1 MGRCK
6 YELLAPLE
14 PALNQ
19 VRQLEGLIE
28 KKPGIF
34 YFKSQGFMHFHEKDG
49 DIWADVRDGKNWG
62 KPIYLPNKIT
72 KTFCKEFYLEV
83 KTRLTNAKSK

>member
-1 MGRCK
+1 MGRCE

-14 PALNQ
+14 PALHQ
-19 VRQLEGLIE
+19 IRKLEGLIE

-49 DIWADVRDGKNWG
+49 KIWADVRDGKAWG
-62 KPIYLPNKIT
+62 QSIFIPDKVT
-72 KTFCKEFYLEV
+72 KKYCQEFYLSV
-83 KTRLTNAKSK
+83 KSKLSNTTK